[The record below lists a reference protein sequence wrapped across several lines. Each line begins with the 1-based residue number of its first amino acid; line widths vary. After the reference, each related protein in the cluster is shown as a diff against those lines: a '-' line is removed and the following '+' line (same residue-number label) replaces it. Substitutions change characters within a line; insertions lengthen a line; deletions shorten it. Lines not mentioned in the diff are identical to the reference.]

1 MRNKQQISSKNGYI
15 GIVVLLIMVVILGI
29 GLSIARR
36 SSKDIEMTV
45 QEESSVKVFNSAET
59 GIDQALAEIL
69 RAEME
74 NDLDNLEDQGTNTIN
89 DSDVKYSVTQDD
101 SLEIHLDQGV
111 SAEVPLTGQIDGEQ
125 INIQWSKLSCPD
137 APAILVSAFYEEG
150 LNSEIQA
157 RHYVYNIN
165 TGDCARGNNFEVAN
179 GTITANS
186 GYNGSVD
193 FTLRATDIFLRIKP
207 IYADAD
213 ITVTSTD
220 GRIDTAQYTI
230 ISQSQSTGGDEET
243 KAIQV
248 TRTKAT
254 SPWFM
259 DYAIVSGTNIEK

>member
-45 QEESSVKVFNSAET
+45 QE
-59 GIDQALAEIL
+59 
-69 RAEME
+69 
-74 NDLDNLEDQGTNTIN
+74 